1 MSEETK
7 RLMEQISP
15 DDLLALCMA
24 TVAKVLTEDKKP
36 QIGLEEFRRDLSG
49 IMKASLLR
57 LPDSRHAME
66 YSSMIMEEMLRIIAP
81 AIIALASIV
90 PERLGRTGVITEKDI
105 KTLRR
110 GVEDSLVEIVVAG
123 LKKAV
128 LSEHLSYNAFMPTKE
143 GS

>member
-1 MSEETK
+1 MNEETK

-15 DDLLALCMA
+15 DDLLSLCM
-24 TVAKVLTEDKKP
+24 VKIAKVLTEDKKP
-36 QIGLEEFRRDLSG
+36 QIGSEEFRKGLSD
-49 IMKASLLR
+49 ILEASFLR
-57 LPDSRHAME
+57 LSNGRHAME

-81 AIIALASIV
+81 AIVALASIV
-90 PERLGRTGVITEKDI
+90 PEQLGKTGVITEKDI

-110 GVEDSLVEIVVAG
+110 GVEDSLVEIVVDS
-123 LKKAV
+123 LKEAV